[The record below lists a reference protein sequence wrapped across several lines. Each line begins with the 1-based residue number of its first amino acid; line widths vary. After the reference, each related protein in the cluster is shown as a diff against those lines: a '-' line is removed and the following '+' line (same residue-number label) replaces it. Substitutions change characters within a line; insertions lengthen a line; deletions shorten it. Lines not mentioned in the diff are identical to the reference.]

1 MCFGFQSTPK
11 KLITNAKISC
21 PPFNIHKT
29 KHVVVEWHSIKV
41 GKTYNYLVFPTNFGN
56 NSRFYLF
63 IDGNTIIG
71 MNACTKPFQPTT
83 FHEFRGKWFLTIKN
97 PKFSKKIFCYRSFFK
112 EGSFIEKKLDRN

>member
-1 MCFGFQSTPK
+1 MCFGFRSTPK

-56 NSRFYLF
+56 NSQFYLF

-71 MNACTKPFQPTT
+71 MNT
-83 FHEFRGKWFLTIKN
+83 FHKLRGKWFLTIKN
-97 PKFSKKIFCYRSFFK
+97 PKFSKFFLLWIIF
-112 EGSFIEKKLDRN
+112 